1 MSVCVNTMCFIS
13 VSRFKMRQMVD
24 VGVIHKQT
32 NNNGSAYSGR
42 RKCLHRHFC
51 VYCTRHVH
59 SPPLNPHPRCLP
71 PDSGQTICSLVC
83 LPNLTPGNFIKFFLY
98 IFSNFFR
105 FFLCF
110 SFCFLVAHFRAAR
123 HFHFSHFSLAFAAA
137 FFIILKAFSLQRK

>member
-1 MSVCVNTMCFIS
+1 MCFIS

-59 SPPLNPHPRCLP
+59 SPPLNPPPRCLP

-105 FFLCF
+105 FFSVFFVLLFGCTFSCRTPF
-110 SFCFLVAHFRAAR
+110 SFLTFFSRFCCSI
-123 HFHFSHFSLAFAAA
+123 FHNS
-137 FFIILKAFSLQRK
+137 